1 MAPAGMQGSANTGST
16 MQWTIIRPGGLKS
29 EPATGKGILTEDRSI
44 CGAINR
50 EDVAEL
56 VVKALFSDK
65 TDGKVRRRLILTV
78 SDTDFTED
86 ALTGKLRIMAFSSQH
101 CAINREDV
109 RRTRGLTAIVLCR
122 CWLQWTS
129 HSCMGSPRLMC
140 SSLSLW
146 QHCSQAACGKEHMQ
160 FLRSPVPSQY

>member
-1 MAPAGMQGSANTGST
+1 MAPDGMQGSPNTGST

-29 EPATGKGILTEDRSI
+29 EPATGSGILTEDRSI

-78 SDTDFTED
+78 PDINFTDD
-86 ALTGKLRIMAFSSQH
+86 AFTGKLRIMALSSQH
-101 CAINREDV
+101 RDSNKEDV
-109 RRTRGLTAIVLCR
+109 RRTTRLT
-122 CWLQWTS
+122 
-129 HSCMGSPRLMC
+129 
-140 SSLSLW
+140 SLS
-146 QHCSQAACGKEHMQ
+146 HAGAGCSG
-160 FLRSPVPSQY
+160 PVTVVWGAQG